1 MTDEH
6 KGTVLV
12 VDDWPDGR
20 KLLKRMLEFD
30 GYQLLFAGNGPEA
43 LEKAE
48 TFSPDVVLLD
58 VMMPGMD
65 GFEVCRRLRAN
76 PRLAEIPV
84 VIVTA
89 LDDKAS
95 RLQGIEAGADD
106 FVSKPFDP
114 HELRARVRNIMR
126 LNRYRRLMAE
136 REKFEWVVRYCEDGY
151 AMVNRQGNILYANPR
166 MRLFFNLSP
175 DSQLPIEE
183 NFKTFS
189 QKLYRLEPQEA
200 WENWPAPYNWPRYL
214 LRPETS
220 LTRAAWLKVDT
231 QDLPPGVEAGQIIRV
246 RDVTGQMNSDSDI
259 RTFHTVVNH
268 KLRTP
273 AMHIIN
279 GLELIA
285 TLGSKLSK
293 EELIDLAQTA
303 YKGAQRF
310 HMQVEEVFRYLE
322 SPRFDQLSGGFYISD
337 LLVLLG
343 KIGNNNAEQLKRVTV
358 SGHQTLKNIQIALS
372 ERDLAVI
379 LWELLDNA
387 IKFHPQQSPTIK
399 IEISLLENK
408 TVKIQFVDDGITLTP
423 EQLAYVW
430 TPYYQGE
437 KYFTG
442 ELEGMGLGLPLVFK
456 IVSSVGGNCRIANRE
471 EGDGVLLELF
481 IPVLN
486 TAPAQ

>member
-1 MTDEH
+1 MTDDY
-6 KGTVLV
+6 KGVVLV
-12 VDDWPDGR
+12 VDDWLDGR
-20 KLLKRMLEFD
+20 KLLKRMLDYD
-30 GYQLLFAGNGPEA
+30 GYRLLFASNGPEA

-48 TFSPDVVLLD
+48 AFSPDVVLLD

-76 PRLAEIPV
+76 PRLAEMPV
-84 VIVTA
+84 VMVTA

-114 HELRARVRNIMR
+114 HELRARVRNIIR

-151 AMVNRQGNILYANPR
+151 VMIDQQGKILYVNPKT
-166 MRLFFNLSP
+166 RLFFNLSP
-175 DSQLPIEE
+175 DAPLPIDED
-183 NFKTFS
+183 FKTLS
-189 QKLYRLEPQEA
+189 QKLYRFEPPEA
-200 WENWPAPYNWPRYL
+200 WESWPASSDLPRYL

-220 LTRAAWLKVDT
+220 STQAVWLKVDT

-246 RDVTGQMNSDSDI
+246 RDVTEQMNSDSDI

-273 AMHIIN
+273 TMHIIN

-322 SPRFDQLSGGFYISD
+322 SPRVDQLSGGFYISD
-337 LLVLLG
+337 LLTLLE
-343 KIGNNNAEQLKRVTV
+343 KIGSNNAEQLKQVTV
-358 SGHQTLKNIQIALS
+358 SGHQNLKNIRIALS

-387 IKFHPQQSPTIK
+387 IKFHPQQLPTIK
-399 IEISLLENK
+399 INVSLLENQM
-408 TVKIQFVDDGITLTP
+408 VKIQFVDDGITLTP

-442 ELEGMGLGLPLVFK
+442 ELKGMGLGLPLVFK
-456 IVSSVGGNCRIANRE
+456 IINSVGGNCRIANRE
-471 EGDGVLLELF
+471 DGDGVLLELF

-486 TAPAQ
+486 AAPAQ

>member
-6 KGTVLV
+6 KGVVLV
-12 VDDWPDGR
+12 VDDWLDGR
-20 KLLKRMLEFD
+20 KLLKRMLDYD
-30 GYQLLFAGNGPEA
+30 GYRLLFASSGPEA

-48 TFSPDVVLLD
+48 AFSPDVILLD

-76 PRLAEIPV
+76 PRLAEMPV
-84 VIVTA
+84 VMVTA
-89 LDDKAS
+89 LDDKGS

-114 HELRARVRNIMR
+114 HELRARVRNIIR

-136 REKFEWVVRYCEDGY
+136 REKFEWVVRYCDDGY
-151 AMVNRQGNILYANPR
+151 VMVGQQGKILYANPR
-166 MRLFFNLSP
+166 ARLLFNLSP
-175 DSQLPIEE
+175 DAPLPIEE
-183 NFKTFS
+183 DFRTLG
-189 QKLYRLEPQEA
+189 QKLYRLEPPEA
-200 WENWPAPYNWPRYL
+200 WENWPASSDLPRYL

-220 LTRAAWLKVDT
+220 SARAVWLQVDT

-246 RDVTGQMNSDSDI
+246 RDVTAQMNSDSDI

-273 AMHIIN
+273 TMHIIN
-279 GLELIA
+279 GLELIV

-310 HMQVEEVFRYLE
+310 HTQVEEVFRYLE
-322 SPRFDQLSGGFYISD
+322 SPHFDQLSGGFYISD
-337 LLVLLG
+337 LLALLG

-358 SGHQTLKNIQIALS
+358 SGHQTLKNIQIALP

-399 IEISLLENK
+399 IEISLLENQM
-408 TVKIQFVDDGITLTP
+408 VKIQFVDDGITLTP
-423 EQLAYVW
+423 EQLTYVW
-430 TPYYQGE
+430 APYYQGE

-442 ELEGMGLGLPLVFK
+442 ELKGMGLGLPLVFK
-456 IVSSVGGNCRIANRE
+456 IISSVGGNCRIANRE
-471 EGDGVLLELF
+471 DGDGVLLELF

>member
-6 KGTVLV
+6 KGIVLV
-12 VDDWPDGR
+12 VDDWVDGR
-20 KLLKRMLEFD
+20 KLLKRMLDYD

-48 TFSPDVVLLD
+48 AFSPDVVLLD

-76 PRLAEIPV
+76 PHLAEIPV
-84 VIVTA
+84 VMVTA

-114 HELRARVRNIMR
+114 HELRARVRNIIR

-151 AMVNRQGNILYANPR
+151 AIINRQGKILYVNPK
-166 MRLFFNLSP
+166 MRLLLNLSS
-175 DSQLPIEE
+175 DKQLPIEE
-183 NFKTFS
+183 DFKTFS
-189 QKLYRLEPQEA
+189 QKLYRLEPPEA
-200 WENWPAPYNWPRYL
+200 WENWPTPSNLPRYL
-214 LRPETS
+214 LRPETP
-220 LTRAAWLKVDT
+220 LTQAAWLKVDT
-231 QDLPPGVEAGQIIRV
+231 QDLPPGIEAGQIVRV
-246 RDVTGQMNSDSDI
+246 RDVTAQMNSNSDI

-273 AMHIIN
+273 TMHIVN
-279 GLELIA
+279 GLELITA
-285 TLGSKLSK
+285 LGDKLSK

-310 HMQVEEVFRYLE
+310 HTQVEEVFRYLE
-322 SPRFDQLSGGFYISD
+322 APRVDQLSAGFDISN
-337 LLVLLG
+337 LLALLEE
-343 KIGNNNAEQLKRVTV
+343 IGASNAEQLKRVTV
-358 SGHQTLKNIQIALS
+358 SGHQALKNIQIALS

-387 IKFHPQQSPTIK
+387 IKFHPQQSPTVK
-399 IEISLLENK
+399 IDVSLLENK
-408 TVKIQFVDDGITLTP
+408 MVKIQFVDDGITLTP

-442 ELEGMGLGLPLVFK
+442 ELKGMGLGLPLVFK

-471 EGDGVLLELF
+471 DGDGVLLELF
-481 IPVLN
+481 IPVLK